1 MAGPPG
7 RSAIASCSSR
17 PLPAQK
23 PTPPRAR
30 LASVLVVAFPGGPGT
45 ASLVQQARRM
55 ASRSPVPIAVVEV
68 SPSAGLWAVP
78 APELR
83 LAPDARAQALH
94 SPSFRPFPSLSPSW
108 LFSPP
113 SRAPAAAPAQR
124 QPPQHQAPACS
135 IQRSGSLWQLGI
147 EAQELTTAIG
157 QLAEQLETDD
167 PEQRASALAELE
179 AALLAE
185 EGNKAAL
192 AAKADATCW
201 VIEHL
206 RGQAA
211 YRQQQAKRLTD
222 LARSDAGRADAL
234 EESLVFVLTQL
245 QPSSTRF
252 SFPNHELSSRKS
264 QAVVIDDEQAL
275 DSEWLTVTTTTKPDK
290 AAIKEALKAGRQIT
304 GAQLLSRRSWRIT

>member
-1 MAGPPG
+1 MA
-7 RSAIASCSSR
+7 
-17 PLPAQK
+17 
-23 PTPPRAR
+23 
-30 LASVLVVAFPGGPGT
+30 VLT
-45 ASLVQQARRM
+45 
-55 ASRSPVPIAVVEV
+55 
-68 SPSAGLWAVP
+68 
-78 APELR
+78 
-83 LAPDARAQALH
+83 
-94 SPSFRPFPSLSPSW
+94 
-108 LFSPP
+108 
-113 SRAPAAAPAQR
+113 APAAPLTAAL
-124 QPPQHQAPACS
+124 PQAAGPSCS
-135 IQRSGSLWQLGI
+135 LQRSGSLWQLGI

-167 PEQRASALAELE
+167 EDTRAQALAELE

-222 LARSDAGRADAL
+222 LSRSDASRADAL
-234 EESLVFVLTQL
+234 EDSLVLVLTRL
-245 QPSSTRF
+245 QPSATRF

-275 DSEWLTVTTTTKPDK
+275 DPAWLSFTTTSKPDK
-290 AAIKEALKAGRQIT
+290 AAIKEALKAGQQIT
-304 GAQLLSRRSWRIT
+304 GAQLLSRRSWRIC